1 MKVISEKVGFE
12 ASNNTPAGTTK
23 VFVVVHRLG
32 DEYMV
37 GRGDRVLRVFSTF
50 EDAVEYAEI
59 NRDFYS
65 NDKFR
70 CDNEYVIIEKG
81 VF

>member
-1 MKVISEKVGFE
+1 MKMLSEKVGFE
-12 ASNNTPAGTTK
+12 VSKNVPAGASK

-32 DEYMV
+32 DEYAI
-37 GRGDRVLRVFSTF
+37 GRGDRVLRVFFTF

-65 NDKFR
+65 HDEFR
-70 CDNEYVIIEKG
+70 CDNEYVVIEKG